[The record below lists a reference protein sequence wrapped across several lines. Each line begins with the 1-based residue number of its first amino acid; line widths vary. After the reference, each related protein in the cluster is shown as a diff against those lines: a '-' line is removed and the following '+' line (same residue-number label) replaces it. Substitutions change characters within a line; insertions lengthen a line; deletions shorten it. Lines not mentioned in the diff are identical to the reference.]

1 MRRIAPVVV
10 AFVVLAALVAVKEA
24 GSTSGAVDRGDIVR
38 LTPKNFTI
46 AEIASIEVTAP
57 GGAAPAST
65 IEKTGDT
72 WFVTKP
78 FKAPASVG
86 AVEQLAK
93 ALSEADGELRSDD
106 AAQFGEFH
114 VTADRATT
122 VRVVGTDGKALAH
135 LAIGRTSGSQGAFI
149 RLLGDGASPGALST
163 TKDLRGLLGL
173 PRTSAGDAPPATP
186 EPSHFHDK
194 TFPSIDLTTA
204 KRLDVIA
211 PGRTASFQRGAR
223 GWESVKD
230 QNGNATVPAGALNAE
245 GIQQILRTAGPEFRP
260 AGLADPTDL
269 AKLGL
274 AEPKWT
280 LAFTLEDG
288 TVHRI
293 FGSIGMD
300 GGDGKCYVRLD
311 AKQGPEIV
319 YECQTWEFERLFPK
333 GSGLVTF
340 DSVPCPEKSLYR
352 VVLTPKDGPR
362 IEVVRDGTKPA
373 DDWRVVSPAWGLA
386 AKQQSLRNLTALVK
400 NIRPIDWVDAADMGE
415 VQATLRFGAKD
426 GPDESLTTVEIGGKG
441 PAGKDR
447 LARLPGSVGNGSGVR
462 VLADSTVDR
471 LVVDPLSLF
480 ETKVLHGWFEAD
492 ITTVRA
498 ERREGDAWVPA
509 WSLAKD
515 GDAWKLTRNGVTE
528 NGAAKDAKPAA
539 VEAFIGKAL
548 AAEVKRLMPS
558 DGAGAAAPAIRLT
571 FERLE
576 GAPAVFAVSEP
587 KDGKC
592 SALVG
597 PSSFEI
603 DAFAVSADG
612 AAFE

>member
-46 AEIASIEVTAP
+46 ADIASIEVTAP
-57 GGAAPAST
+57 GGAAPAYT

-86 AVEQLAK
+86 AVTDLAK

-106 AAQFGEFH
+106 AAQFAEFH

-122 VRVVGTDGKALAH
+122 VRVVGTDGKVLAH
-135 LAIGRTSGSQGAFI
+135 VAVGRTSGTKGAFV
-149 RLLGDGASPGALST
+149 RLLGEGGAAGALST

-186 EPSHFHDK
+186 EASHFHDK

-211 PGRTASFQRGAR
+211 PGRTASFQRGER

-230 QNGNATVPAGALNAE
+230 QNGNATLPAGALNAE

-260 AGLADPTDL
+260 AGLADPSDL

-280 LAFTLEDG
+280 LAFTLDDG

-293 FGSIGMD
+293 FGSMGAEGGTD
-300 GGDGKCYVRLD
+300 GDGKCYVRLD
-311 AKQGPEIV
+311 AKQGPDV
-319 YECQTWEFERLFPK
+319 VWECQAWEFERLFPK
-333 GSGLVTF
+333 GSGLVSF
-340 DSVPCPEKSLYR
+340 ESVPCPEKSLFR
-352 VVLTPKDGPR
+352 VILQPKDGPR

-426 GPDESLTTVEIGGKG
+426 GPDVSLTTVEIGGKG
-441 PAGKDR
+441 PTGKDR
-447 LARLPGSVGNGSGVR
+447 LARLPGAAGVR

-471 LVVDPLSLF
+471 LVVDPLTLF
-480 ETKVLHGWFEAD
+480 ETKILHGWFEAD
-492 ITTVRA
+492 ITALRA

-509 WSLAKD
+509 WALAKD
-515 GDAWKLTRNGVTE
+515 GDAWKLTRGGSTE

-539 VEAFIGKAL
+539 VEAFIAKAL
-548 AAEVKRLMPS
+548 AAEVKRL
-558 DGAGAAAPAIRLT
+558 AGGDAAAPSMRLT

-576 GAPAVFAVSEP
+576 GSPVVFAVSEP
-587 KDGKC
+587 KDGKTV
-592 SALVG
+592 ARVG
-597 PSSFEI
+597 HAAFEI
-603 DAFAVSADG
+603 DALAVSADG